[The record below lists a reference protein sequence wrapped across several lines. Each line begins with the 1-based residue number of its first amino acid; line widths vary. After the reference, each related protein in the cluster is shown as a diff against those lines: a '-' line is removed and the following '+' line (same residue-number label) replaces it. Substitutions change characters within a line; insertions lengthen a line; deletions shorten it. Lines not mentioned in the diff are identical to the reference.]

1 MLLFDEDFSWQ
12 REIPSLADLSCGFHA
27 TMVMMVD
34 KAADVNVALVEL
46 LPPPAEGER
55 DEEGEEDEGWIV
67 VAIGIVKVLCCCF

>member
-1 MLLFDEDFSWQ
+1 
-12 REIPSLADLSCGFHA
+12 
-27 TMVMMVD
+27 MMVD